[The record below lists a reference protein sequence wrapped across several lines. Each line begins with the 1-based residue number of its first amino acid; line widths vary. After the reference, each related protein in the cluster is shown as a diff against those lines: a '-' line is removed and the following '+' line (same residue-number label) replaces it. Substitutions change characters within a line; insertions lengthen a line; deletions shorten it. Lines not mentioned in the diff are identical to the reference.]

1 MIKLIILEGDTPVF
15 NPEVRMI
22 AVFRKIIE
30 RDKGKKS
37 EREMFEVGDNDGR
50 LKRIATKELAFIYFY
65 CDPRSSFVESYT
77 DEDIREEKVK
87 TILEL
92 PDKWKKDSL
101 IDEAIKFYL
110 TEIQNDFDYM
120 YLNAGI
126 NAAEKTRKYLEG
138 VDYGLRDNKGNL
150 LYKPIEV
157 AKTIKESGGIIESLK
172 LLREKVFKKASLT
185 VTPRGGGELGMFER
199 PE

>member
-1 MIKLIILEGDTPVF
+1 MYKLIILEGDAPVF

-22 AVFRKIIE
+22 GCFKRIIE
-30 RDKGKKS
+30 RDKGRKS
-37 EREMFEVGDNDGR
+37 DREIFEVGDNDGR
-50 LKRIATKELAFIYFY
+50 LKKIATKELTFIYFFS
-65 CDPRSSFVESYT
+65 DPRSSFVESYQ
-77 DEDIREEKVK
+77 DEDIREEKIK
-87 TILEL
+87 AILEL
-92 PDKWKKDSL
+92 PEKWKKDAL
-101 IDEAIKFYL
+101 IDEAVAFYL
-110 TEIQNDFDYM
+110 NEIQNDFDYM

-138 VDYGLRDNKGNL
+138 VDYGLRDTKGNL

-185 VTPRGGGELGMFER
+185 VTPRGGGEIGMFER
-199 PE
+199 P